1 MKVNVPRKGALFFG
15 VKLKSIDRENVESLM
30 RSSRFDHAMEVCHKI
45 LRAQPKNVDANYY
58 LAVCLRYSRKLAE
71 ANDVLMSLR
80 KLAPEHGRVHQEIGH
95 TNLAMGKLLDAF
107 NAFRV
112 AIQFNPSLKAALAAQ
127 IEILTKWNQKKE
139 AQKLMPK
146 LDRLLQMPPTLVA
159 AMDLMSQGKLAKA
172 EKLCRDFLSVTPH
185 DVNAMRILAQ
195 IGIKLNIL
203 HDPEFLLESALK
215 LDPDDED
222 LRVEY
227 VEVLKKRQKLQMAH
241 KEILILR
248 DKEPQNTQYQSMH
261 GISCMQLGEYDD
273 ALRHFKNIL
282 KKVPG
287 DPGTLIFKGHVLK
300 TCGNGDDAILSYKAA
315 TRSRMGF
322 GEAWHSLANLKTFSF
337 SSDEINAMEQQLH
350 DTALTFHDRV
360 NINFALGKAYED
372 INDFERS
379 FRHYKAG
386 NDLKKRRSN
395 YNAEQITNEF
405 QKQKVVFHADLVKK
419 VGQVGYNASDPIFV
433 VGLPRAGSTLL
444 EQILSSHSKVD
455 GTLELPNILSLV
467 NELRRNRQL
476 EGDHRYPLILE
487 QISSE
492 EFRKFGEEYIEDTS
506 IHRKNAPLFIDK
518 MPNNFR
524 HIGLIKLMLP
534 NAKIIDARRHPMAC
548 CFSGFKQL
556 FAEGQEFSNDL
567 EDIGKYYC
575 DYVDLM
581 DFWHLQFPKQILH
594 VQYED
599 VVNNFE
605 DQVKV
610 ILEYCELPFEEA
622 CLSFYK
628 TERAVRTPS
637 SEQVRQPIYK
647 GGLEQWRKFEEFLGP
662 LEQVVRPFL

>member
-1 MKVNVPRKGALFFG
+1 MKSV
-15 VKLKSIDRENVESLM
+15 DRENIESLM
-30 RSSRFDHAMEVCHKI
+30 RSNRFDNAIEACHEI
-45 LRAQPKNVDANYY
+45 LSAQPKNVDANYY
-58 LAVCLRYSRKLAE
+58 LAVCLRYSKRLME
-71 ANDVLMSLR
+71 AHDVLINLR
-80 KLAPEHGRVHQEIGH
+80 KIAPEHGRIHQEIGH
-95 TNLAMGKLLDAF
+95 TNLAMGNLLDAF
-107 NAFRV
+107 NAFRAAV
-112 AIQFNPSLKAALAAQ
+112 QLNPSLKAALAGQ
-127 IEILTKWNQKKE
+127 IDILLKWDQLTEAKKL
-139 AQKLMPK
+139 KLKME
-146 LDRLLQMPPTLVA
+146 RLLQMPPALVA
-159 AMDLMSQGKLAKA
+159 AIDMMSQGKLAKA
-172 EKLCRDFLSVTPH
+172 EKLCRDFLSKTPH
-185 DVNAMRILAQ
+185 NVDAMRILAQ

-215 LDPDDED
+215 LDPNDED
-222 LRVEY
+222 LRVDY

-241 KEILILR
+241 EEILILR
-248 DKEPQNTQYQSMH
+248 DKSSENTQYQSLH
-261 GISCMQLGEYDD
+261 GISCMQLGEYDE
-273 ALRHFKNIL
+273 ALKHFENIL

-315 TRSRMGF
+315 TRSSIGF

-337 SSDEINAMEQQLH
+337 SSDEINLMENQLQNS
-350 DTALTFHDRV
+350 ALTFHDRV
-360 NINFALGKAYED
+360 NLNFALGKAYED
-372 INDFERS
+372 INDIKTS

-395 YNAEQITNEF
+395 YNSEQITNEF
-405 QKQKVVFHADLVKK
+405 QRQKVVFRTDIVKK

-467 NELRRNRQL
+467 NELRRNKKI

-492 EFRKFGEEYIEDTS
+492 EFRKFGKDYIEDTI
-506 IHRKNAPLFIDK
+506 IHRKHAPLFIDK

-581 DFWHLQFPKQILH
+581 DFWHLKFPYQILH

-605 DQVKV
+605 GQVKR

-662 LEQVVRPFL
+662 LEKIVRPYL

>member
-1 MKVNVPRKGALFFG
+1 MKSV
-15 VKLKSIDRENVESLM
+15 DREKIESLM
-30 RSSRFDHAMEVCHKI
+30 RSNRFDNAIEACHEI
-45 LRAQPKNVDANYY
+45 LREQSKNVDANYY
-58 LAVCLRYSRKLAE
+58 LAVCLRYSRKLME
-71 ANDVLMSLR
+71 AHDVLIKLR
-80 KLAPEHGRVHQEIGH
+80 KIAPEHGRVHQEIGH
-95 TNLAMGKLLDAF
+95 TNLAMGNLLDAF
-107 NAFRV
+107 NAFRAAV
-112 AIQFNPSLKAALAAQ
+112 QFNPSLKAALAGQ
-127 IEILTKWNQKKE
+127 IDILLKWDQPTEAKKL
-139 AQKLMPK
+139 KLK
-146 LDRLLQMPPTLVA
+146 LDRLLQMPPMLVA
-159 AMDLMSQGKLAKA
+159 AIDMMSQGKLAKA
-172 EKLCRDFLSVTPH
+172 EKLCRDFLSTTPH

-215 LDPDDED
+215 LDPHNED
-222 LRVEY
+222 LRVDY

-241 KEILILR
+241 EEILILR
-248 DKEPQNTQYQSMH
+248 DMNSENTQYQSLH
-261 GISCMQLGEYDD
+261 GISCMQLGEYDE
-273 ALRHFKNIL
+273 ALQHFENIL

-300 TCGNGDDAILSYKAA
+300 TCGNRDDAILSYKAA

-322 GEAWHSLANLKTFSF
+322 GEAWHSLANLKMFSF
-337 SSDEINAMEQQLH
+337 SSDEIHSMENQLQNS
-350 DTALTFHDRV
+350 ALTFHDRV
-360 NINFALGKAYED
+360 NISFALGKAYED
-372 INDFERS
+372 MDHIKIS

-395 YNAEQITNEF
+395 YNSQQITNEF
-405 QKQKVVFHADLVKK
+405 EKQKVVFDTSLVKK

-467 NELRRNRQL
+467 NELRRNQKT
-476 EGDHRYPLILE
+476 EGDYRYPLILE

-492 EFRKFGEEYIEDTS
+492 EFRKFGKDYIEDTI
-506 IHRKNAPLFIDK
+506 IHRKHAPLFIDK

-581 DFWHLQFPKQILH
+581 DFWHLKFPDQILH

-605 DQVKV
+605 DQVKR
-610 ILEYCELPFEEA
+610 ILGYCELPFEEA

-662 LEQVVRPFL
+662 LEKIVRPHL